1 MKTTRLFTHW
11 MKAAAVVAFFFTLIH
26 SPVAK
31 VLDDFDDNKVTG
43 WEKFD
48 FGSGNGFLKEEDGQ
62 FTIGMYQAPKQ
73 PFFVAAT
80 FDSQTYTIQD
90 GVTLEFRIDLI
101 EANQPEAYAAVGF
114 IPKDTPV
121 SQLSGYSAVK
131 DNGDVILAKGL
142 NKFFYDITDG
152 VWTETPENIT
162 LSISMTGKGESV
174 VMTVKI
180 LDIENNNAVLFEQT
194 SIDTPDADDFQT
206 GTDSPAGPFL
216 GKPGNFV
223 LLLYHNDTN
232 GSLPASTV
240 TLDNAKVFQY
250 ESATLD
256 DFNDGKVTDWEKFDF
271 GSGNG
276 ILKEEEGKLNIG
288 MHQAP
293 GQPFFVAA
301 TYEAKTFTIEDGTT
315 IEFSVDLIGANQPDS
330 FAVLS
335 FIPKDNPVS
344 TLIGYSLAKDIN
356 DILLAKGLG
365 KYFYD
370 KTEGDW
376 IEREENIRLVL
387 SMTGTGNSVEV
398 TTRVLDLENN
408 QAVLFEETVIDTVGV
423 DNFETG
429 DADDPPASFI
439 GKPGNFVLLLYHN
452 DTNGSLPAS
461 SVTFDNAHVS
471 VFGSVSENQPPIITA
486 VSPAISSMLLPASTK
501 ITFGVNDDQGIEPDG
516 ISVTLNGT
524 IYTSGNGLTVGGTA
538 TAREVSL
545 GGLTAG
551 VNYHAVIT
559 VTDVDGKTDTRNLYF
574 DTFSRD
580 NLMIESEDYNFEGWD
595 DYGEFI
601 DDPKVVPEF
610 DENEEPNSVGGL
622 EDSYIGQEGEPG
634 IDFFDTN
641 SGIGG
646 PTHRYRPNDGVSTVA
661 ALDLPRPKFIEA
673 GGANKGVVDFGVC
686 EIAEGEWLNYT
697 RTFKAGH
704 YEVYLRQSIFDIA
717 STLCTLERVTSA
729 TNEEEQTTEVL
740 GSFLGRESGVEF
752 RNTPLTDGLGLH
764 PVVVSLSG
772 KSTLRLTQHSTDA
785 NGAYW
790 YQNYLLFRP
799 VADPGK
805 LRPLVIDGAPLPGS
819 SVGAADAGL
828 SVTVMDRQTKLDVSS
843 VKVAINGEELG
854 AEVSTEDG
862 ISTISLALDPLPPSG
877 ESLQVQLSY
886 GDQDG
891 VRQVFDWSFHMVYS
905 ALSAEGAGLPGSGSD
920 PGFDVRLVQAPLE
933 LNLNSSLARAEAQL
947 AEGSDIEAVVDSTA
961 VAEVINYSQDVDGS
975 SGNFPNDTLF
985 PGIDPEENHDNMAME
1000 TLTHLELSAGIHQF
1014 GVVAD
1019 DSFKV
1024 ESGGQVIGIHDGGSS
1039 TTQFEFVVPKDGVYP
1054 FRMVWEETGGSAHLE
1069 WYSIDLDTGT
1079 KVLINDPKTAD
1090 SIKAYRTMA
1099 APPPLTVQS
1108 ASAVTGPYAADDAA
1122 VIDTVAGT
1130 AVIPLSGN
1138 ARFYRLSS
1146 ASALKISSIQVANGK
1161 VTLKYE

>member
-1 MKTTRLFTHW
+1 MKTTRLLTYW
-11 MKAAAVVAFFFTLIH
+11 MKAVAVVTFIFALNY
-26 SPVAK
+26 SPLAK
-31 VLDDFDDNKVTG
+31 VIDDFDDNKVTG

-48 FGSGNGFLKEEDGQ
+48 FGTGNGFFKEEDGQ
-62 FTIGMYQAPKQ
+62 F
-73 PFFVAAT
+73 
-80 FDSQTYTIQD
+80 
-90 GVTLEFRIDLI
+90 E
-101 EANQPEAYAAVGF
+101 
-114 IPKDTPV
+114 
-121 SQLSGYSAVK
+121 
-131 DNGDVILAKGL
+131 
-142 NKFFYDITDG
+142 
-152 VWTETPENIT
+152 
-162 LSISMTGKGESV
+162 
-174 VMTVKI
+174 
-180 LDIENNNAVLFEQT
+180 
-194 SIDTPDADDFQT
+194 
-206 GTDSPAGPFL
+206 
-216 GKPGNFV
+216 
-223 LLLYHNDTN
+223 
-232 GSLPASTV
+232 
-240 TLDNAKVFQY
+240 
-250 ESATLD
+250 
-256 DFNDGKVTDWEKFDF
+256 
-271 GSGNG
+271 
-276 ILKEEEGKLNIG
+276 IG
-288 MHQAP
+288 MHQP
-293 GQPFFVAA
+293 TGQAFFVAA
-301 TYEAKTFTIEDGTT
+301 TYGAKTFTIEDGTT

-344 TLIGYSLAKDIN
+344 TLTGYSMAKDIN

-408 QAVLFEETVIDTVGV
+408 QVVLFEETVIDTVGV

-461 SVTFDNAHVS
+461 SVTLDNARAIQYESATLDDFNDGEVTDWEKFDFGSGNGILKEEEGKLNIGMHQAPGQAFFVAATYGAKTFTIEDGTTIEFSVDLIGANQPDSFAVLSFIPKDNPVSTLTGYSMAKDINDILLAKGLGKYFYDKTEGDWIEREENIRLVLSMTGTGNSVEVTTRVLDLENNQVVLFEETVIDTVGVDNFETGDADDPPASFIGKPGNFVLLLYHNDTNGSLPASSVTLDNAHVS
-471 VFGSVSENQPPIITA
+471 VFGSASENQPPIITA
-486 VSPAISSMLLPASTK
+486 VSPAIASMFLPASTK

-538 TAREVSL
+538 TAREMSL

-580 NLMIESEDYNFEGWD
+580 NLVIESEDYNFVGWD

-610 DENEEPNSVGGL
+610 DEGG
-622 EDSYIGQEGEPG
+622 ETNWDEGSYIGNYGALG
-634 IDFFDTN
+634 VDFFDTN
-641 SGIGG
+641 ASGIGG
-646 PTHRYRPNDGVSTVA
+646 PTRRYRPEDGVSTVA
-661 ALDLPRPKFIEA
+661 ALDLPRPKFEEA

-704 YEVYLRQSIFDIA
+704 YEVYLRQAIFDID

-729 TNEEEQTTEVL
+729 ANEEEQTTEVL

-772 KSTLRLTQHSTDA
+772 KSTLRLTQHSTDP

-805 LRPLVIDGAPLPGS
+805 LRPLVTGGAPLPGS
-819 SVGAADAGL
+819 SVGAAGAGL

-862 ISTISLALDPLPPSG
+862 ISTISLALNPLPPSG
-877 ESLQVQLSY
+877 ESVQVQLSY

-891 VRQVFDWSFHMVYS
+891 VRQVLNWSFHMVYS

-933 LNLNSSLARAEAQL
+933 LDLNSSIARAEAQL

-975 SGNFPNDTLF
+975 SGNFPSDTLF
-985 PGIDPEENHDNMAME
+985 PGINPDENHDNMAME
-1000 TLTHLELSAGIHQF
+1000 ALTHLELSAGIHQF

-1039 TTQFEFVVPKDGVYP
+1039 TTVFEIVVSKAGVYP

-1079 KVLINDPKTAD
+1079 KVLINDPNTAD

-1122 VIDTVAGT
+1122 VIDTAAGT

-1146 ASALKISSIQVANGK
+1146 ASALKISSIQVGNGK

>member
-1 MKTTRLFTHW
+1 
-11 MKAAAVVAFFFTLIH
+11 MKAAIAVAFFFTLTH
-26 SPVAK
+26 SSLAR
-31 VLDDFDDNKVTG
+31 VLDDFNDGEVTG
-43 WEKFD
+43 WEMFD
-48 FGSGNGFLKEEDGQ
+48 SGTGIGILNEEDGQ
-62 FTIGMYQAPKQ
+62 LNIGMHQAPGQ
-73 PFFVAAT
+73 LFFVAAT
-80 FDSQTYTIQD
+80 YEPETFTIED
-90 GVTLEFRIDLI
+90 GVTLEFQIDLI
-101 EANQPEAYAAVGF
+101 GANQIEAYAAVGF
-114 IPKDTPV
+114 IPTDVPV
-121 SQLSGYSAVK
+121 SQLSGYSIVK
-131 DNGDVILAKGL
+131 DQTDVVLAKGL
-142 NKFFYDITDG
+142 GRFFYDIMDG
-152 VWTETPENIT
+152 EWTEKPDNIT
-162 LSISMTGKGESV
+162 LSISMTGKGENV
-174 VMTVKI
+174 VITTKI
-180 LDIENNNAVLFEQT
+180 LDIDNNNAVLFEQT
-194 SIDTPDADDFQT
+194 STDTPGADDFQT
-206 GTDSPAGPFL
+206 GEDDPPAPFM
-216 GKPGNFV
+216 GQPGNFV
-223 LLLYHNDTN
+223 VLLYHRDLT
-232 GSLPASTV
+232 GTLPASII
-240 TLDNAKVFQY
+240 TLDNARVFQH
-250 ESATLD
+250 ESDMLD
-256 DFNDGKVTDWEKFDF
+256 DFNDGEVTDWETFDF
-271 GSGNG
+271 GTGNG
-276 ILKEEEGKLNIG
+276 ILNEEDGQLNIG

-293 GQPFFVAA
+293 GQAFFVAA
-301 TYEAKTFTIEDGTT
+301 TYGAKTFTIEDGTT

-330 FAVLS
+330 YAVLS
-335 FIPKDNPVS
+335 FIPRDNPVS
-344 TLIGYSLAKDIN
+344 TLTGYSLAKDFN

-365 KYFYD
+365 EYFYD
-370 KTEGDW
+370 RTEGDW

-408 QAVLFEETVIDTVGV
+408 QIVLFEETVVDTVGV
-423 DNFETG
+423 DSFETG

-439 GKPGNFVLLLYHN
+439 GEPGNFVLLLYHN
-452 DTNGSLPAS
+452 DENGSLPAS
-461 SVTFDNAHVS
+461 SVTLDNAHVS
-471 VFGSVSENQPPIITA
+471 VFGSTSENQPPIITA
-486 VSPAISSMLLPASTK
+486 VSPAISSIFVDAGK
-501 ITFGVNDDQGIEPDG
+501 NITFGVNDDQGIEPDG

-538 TAREVSL
+538 TAREVAL

-559 VTDVDGKTDTRNLYF
+559 VTDADGETDTCNLYF

-580 NLMIESEDYNFEGWD
+580 NLVIESEDYNFEGWD

-601 DDPKVVPEF
+601 DDPKIIPEL
-610 DENEEPNSVGGL
+610 DEGG
-622 EDSYIGQEGEPG
+622 ETNWDEGSYIGNYGALG
-634 IDFFDTN
+634 VDFFDTN
-641 SGIGG
+641 ASGIRG
-646 PTHRYRPNDGVSTVA
+646 PTRRYRPEDGVSTVA

-704 YEVYLRQSIFDIA
+704 YEVYLRQAIFDID

-729 TNEEEQTTEVL
+729 ANEEEQTTEVL

-772 KSTLRLTQHSTDA
+772 KSTLRLAQHSTDP

-805 LRPLVIDGAPLPGS
+805 LRPLVTGGTPLPGS
-819 SVGAADAGL
+819 SLGAADAGL

-877 ESLQVQLSY
+877 ESVQVQLSY

-891 VRQVFDWSFHMVYS
+891 VRQVLNWSFHMLYS

-920 PGFDVRLVQAPLE
+920 PGFDVRLVQAPPE
-933 LNLNSSLARAEAQL
+933 LNLNSSIARAEAQL
-947 AEGSDIEAVVDSTA
+947 AEGSDIEAVVDVREVTQ
-961 VAEVINYSQDVDGS
+961 VINYNQDVDGS

-985 PGIDPEENHDNMAME
+985 PGINPDENQDNMAME
-1000 TLTHLELSAGIHQF
+1000 ALTHLELSAGIHQF

-1024 ESGGQVIGIHDGGSS
+1024 ESGGQIIGIHDGGSS
-1039 TTQFEFVVPKDGVYP
+1039 TTVFEIVVSKAGVYP

-1069 WYSIDLDTGT
+1069 WYSIDLDTDT
-1079 KVLINDPKTAD
+1079 NVLINDPNTAD

-1099 APPPLTVQS
+1099 APPATPPTISVVNNGDGTITVTFEGKLQAAATVNGPWADVEGATSPHTIS
-1108 ASAVTGPYAADDAA
+1108 ADQAAAYGRAV
-1122 VIDTVAGT
+1122 
-1130 AVIPLSGN
+1130 
-1138 ARFYRLSS
+1138 R
-1146 ASALKISSIQVANGK
+1146 
-1161 VTLKYE
+1161 